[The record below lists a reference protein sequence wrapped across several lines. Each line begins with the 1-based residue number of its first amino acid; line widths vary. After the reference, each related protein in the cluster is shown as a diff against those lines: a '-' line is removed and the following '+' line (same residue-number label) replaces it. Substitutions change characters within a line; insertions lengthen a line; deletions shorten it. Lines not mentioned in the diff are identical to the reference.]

1 MGLLEDMFETLGAGF
16 NTGNLVGMINIIL
29 LVVIFGGALLLIV
42 WTIWKMLKYKSA
54 CLIYV
59 KRGSEYEPDGWDR
72 YGIFKDDKGQLYAK
86 LRRRKTKVNIANF
99 EGILRDKKMGDLI
112 IFVKEGEGSF
122 YQVMI
127 PKTFYNLNGS
137 IALPVLD
144 HNIMK
149 QAARELLNDV
159 KKVKKSDTLFQK
171 YGAHIAILVVVFVLI
186 VGGYILLR
194 KEEQHIG
201 IVKQLIDKAKGI
213 QEAAINQAIAGG

>member
-16 NTGNLVGMINIIL
+16 NTGNLVGMVNIIM
-29 LVVIFGGALLLIV
+29 LVVIVGGSLLLIV
-42 WTIWKMLKYKSA
+42 WTVWKMLKYKSA

-59 KRGSEYEPDGWDR
+59 KRGDDYEPEGWDR
-72 YGIFKDDKGQLYAK
+72 YGVFKDNKGQLYAK
-86 LRRRKTKVNIANF
+86 LRRRRIKVNLADYK
-99 EGILRDKKMGDLI
+99 GIIRDKRLGDLL
-112 IFVKEGEGSF
+112 IFVKVGEGSF
-122 YQVMI
+122 YQVII
-127 PKTFYNLNGS
+127 PRTFYNLNGK

-149 QAARELLNDV
+149 QAARELLNDLR
-159 KKVKKSDTLFQK
+159 KVKKTDTIMQK

-194 KEEQHIG
+194 KEEQLIG
-201 IVKQLIDKAKGI
+201 LVSQLIDQAKGI